1 MSRVLG
7 LIPARGGSRRLPGKN
22 LAEADGRSLLQR
34 AIDVG
39 LEARGVDRLI
49 VSTDDPAIAEA
60 ARAGGAEVPFM
71 RPPEL
76 AVDKAASLDVVRHAL
91 RWADTAEPDGF
102 DFVVLLQ
109 PTSPLRMARDVEQ
122 TLRLCRS
129 RGCTTAVTAATAP
142 RSDVLMIGGAD
153 GALAPLSAFG
163 RPVRLNGAVYVL
175 RSDHVRNGGGFIADD
190 TAFHLMPGHRSVD
203 VDTREDLDL
212 AVSMLKQR
220 STLRPE
226 DESSA

>member
-22 LAEADGRSLLQR
+22 LAEAAGRSLLQR

-76 AVDKAASLDVVRHAL
+76 AGDEASSLDVVRHAL
-91 RWADTAEPDGF
+91 RWADAAEPDGF
-102 DFVVLLQ
+102 DFIVLLQ
-109 PTSPLRMARDVEQ
+109 PTSPLRAAEDVEQ
-122 TLRLCRS
+122 TLRLCRG
-129 RGCTTAVTAATAP
+129 RGCTTAVTVAAAG
-142 RSDVLMIGGAD
+142 SEVLMIGGAD
-153 GALAPLSAFG
+153 GTVSPLSAFG
-163 RPVRLNGAVYVL
+163 QPVRLNGAVYVL
-175 RSDHVRNGGGFIADD
+175 RSDHVRRGGGFIAVD

-212 AVSMLKQR
+212 AISMLKSESAAR
-220 STLRPE
+220 AE
-226 DESSA
+226 DENLPL

>member
-22 LAEADGRSLLQR
+22 LAAAAGRTLLQR

-49 VSTDDPAIAEA
+49 VSTDDPAVAEA

-71 RPPEL
+71 RPSEL
-76 AVDKAASLDVVRHAL
+76 ATDEAASLDVVRHAL
-91 RWADTAEPDGF
+91 RWADAAEPDGF
-102 DFVVLLQ
+102 AFIVLLQ
-109 PTSPLRMARDVEQ
+109 PTSPLRTAEDVEQ

-129 RGCTTAVTAATAP
+129 RGCTTAVTAAAA
-142 RSDVLMIGGAD
+142 RSDVLMIGGGD
-153 GALAPLSAFG
+153 GTISPLSAFG
-163 RPVRLNGAVYVL
+163 QPMRLNGAVYVL
-175 RSDHVRNGGGFIADD
+175 RADHVSRGGGFIADD

-203 VDTREDLDL
+203 VDTREDLEL
-212 AVSMLKQR
+212 AISRMKLGSV
-220 STLRPE
+220 LRTD
-226 DESSA
+226 DENLP